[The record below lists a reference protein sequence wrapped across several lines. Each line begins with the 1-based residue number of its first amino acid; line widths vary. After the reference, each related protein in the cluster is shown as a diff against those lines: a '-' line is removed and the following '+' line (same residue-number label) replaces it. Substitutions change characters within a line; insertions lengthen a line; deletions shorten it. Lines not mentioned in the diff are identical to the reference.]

1 MKESFKVK
9 LRELK
14 EEEELGPGTE
24 EEVANEETFTDGP
37 FTDGP
42 FTDEPAPTITITT
55 IPEEIP
61 NTSEVITDQ
70 FEPTEML
77 STPGTEVLPTEYP
90 DEDLDGNEEWSEEV
104 VNDEQQ
110 ASEESEEDSQEEEDD
125 EDEVLPEEPIA
136 GGFEEEDED
145 EDEGPVSEEHQVQE
159 KSSKINILSRL
170 MSERRNQ
177 KMKQWLKRGKAMKNE
192 FKKGWKNWLKRH
204 RGDEN

>member
-24 EEVANEETFTDGP
+24 EEVASEETFTDGP

-192 FKKGWKNWLKRH
+192 LKKGWKNWLKRH